1 MDHVQ
6 VILAHL
12 VLVDLL
18 VGGGTQVGLLGV
30 PLLVD
35 SALQF
40 FLAHLIEI
48 TPRVHV
54 EDSDNGYQ

>member
-6 VILAHL
+6 VVLAHL

-54 EDSDNGYQ
+54 EDG